1 MKSFSASLVSAVLL
15 AAAVSAQDPSFQILT
30 PYAFSELPL
39 TAFPDPSL
47 RAVTRPPSASP
58 SRSSGTAVLPLS
70 SCIFPGDQPQ
80 APSLE
85 QFPNLQSS
93 PFTWKTDIP
102 AGQSVGFQVTDN
114 TGAIAQS
121 GSVIIQPGPSDC
133 LNGTASSGSATST
146 GTGTAATTGA
156 TGATTGASGTTGAA
170 TGTGTG
176 TATTGG
182 SHSSTTGASGTGTSS
197 SAGTTAT
204 GGSGTNGGF
213 INSASMGVVGVLSA
227 VAAALLA

>member
-15 AAAVSAQDPSFQILT
+15 AAAVSAQDSNFQILT
-30 PYAFSELPL
+30 PN
-39 TAFPDPSL
+39 
-47 RAVTRPPSASP
+47 PPIQCVP
-58 SRSSGTAVLPLS
+58 IQIKWNGGTPPFFLS
-70 SCIFPGDQPQ
+70 IFPGDQPQ

-114 TGAIAQS
+114 TGAVAQS
-121 GSVIIQPGPSDC
+121 GSVIIQSGPSDC
-133 LNGTASSGSATST
+133 LNGTASTGSAT
-146 GTGTAATTGA
+146 GTATAPGGSGTSATGVTTGA
-156 TGATTGASGTTGAA
+156 TGTSGANTA
-170 TGTGTG
+170 TG
-176 TATTGG
+176 TATTGA
-182 SHSSTTGASGTGTSS
+182 SHSSGSSGTGTSS
-197 SAGTTAT
+197 SAASTAT

-213 INSASMGVVGVLSA
+213 VNVASMGVVGVLSA

>member
-1 MKSFSASLVSAVLL
+1 MPAMKSFSASLVSAVLL

-30 PYAFSELPL
+30 PN
-39 TAFPDPSL
+39 
-47 RAVTRPPSASP
+47 PPTQCVPVQIKWNGGSP
-58 SRSSGTAVLPLS
+58 PFFLVSS
-70 SCIFPGDQPQ
+70 IFPGDQPQ